1 MSWSLILQAV
11 VRRFTLQKNSHI
23 PVGTCEDFPFRTS
36 RLVWRCF
43 LVPWRVVFFFTPSF
57 RQRLAGSS
65 DSMDSVR
72 DTREQRCWREV
83 AWVKWPQGGG
93 CVFEKGVKLL
103 QTWLYIIYIHWG
115 FPPPTNSE
123 IIRLFI
129 FMKGPRP
136 KPSLSTVNGPGIPPI
151 YTYYIR
157 FIQVDSKFFLHD
169 IIQQDM
175 P

>member
-23 PVGTCEDFPFRTS
+23 PVGTCEDFPFRIS

-43 LVPWRVVFFFTPSF
+43 LVPWRVVFFSPHLFVNVWQGQVTLWTPYGTP
-57 RQRLAGSS
+57 GSNG
-65 DSMDSVR
+65 V
-72 DTREQRCWREV
+72 
-83 AWVKWPQGGG
+83 
-93 CVFEKGVKLL
+93 GVKLRGWNGPKVEVVCL
-103 QTWLYIIYIHWG
+103 KKGWNCFKHDYILYIHWG

-157 FIQVDSKFFLHD
+157 FIQVDSNFFLHD